1 MSLWENVIIDI
12 IIENIKEIKKFNI
25 LVIFKNKNIRGIV
38 PITDDKKIFLIFV
51 ILVKR
56 MLVPSKIT

>member
-12 IIENIKEIKKFNI
+12 IIENIKEIKKLNI
-25 LVIFKNKNIRGIV
+25 LVIFKNRNIKGIV